1 MFNHSNSPRISVSG
15 GTLSFNVVHGN
26 QFGSH
31 TQSSQDRH
39 HFPPGEEWKEELY
52 REYERMSTGRIK
64 LINTISETGVERRT
78 YEESQSMSW
87 LEGSDT
93 SRAKRVL
100 HLACAVRGTRESPP
114 FLIAKYTGRDAKR
127 AFKMDIMR
135 FSQFKDPVFPQLHGF
150 NDSEIPMAIFHDL
163 LVPANHVIE
172 HAQNSPALLC
182 YLRLQGETAASNL
195 SPTIASIISSAP
207 YSHNE
212 HIWIKPQTGDV
223 CLGPAGP
230 WIDLRFPI
238 WIHSASPHNPH
249 LGRSPLPL
257 SAYNNPALFDYLVQN
272 ATNELV
278 VYALSQ
284 QYTWPY
290 YHDEINY
297 DQHILHVRRRFHGQP
312 VAKFPESTWTFTF
325 HCFSRFPD
333 DLEELT
339 ETLMEDGRIRLT
351 IWNHEIEHRS
361 LNFHFFQDRKPWYS
375 YSAAWLCQA
384 VHVFHI
390 LGIPRE
396 EWEDFAL
403 LPDYSMLLSLRPFGH
418 AQSHRNFDHRF
429 DPPYYLFVLPPPQLP
444 DTTPDVVSWNRAPA
458 GSLYYWSV
466 DPDGN
471 SRMSEAHHMAL
482 GLPCFRNSADLFQV
496 SWKAEIYDL
505 VRQWQEAKGFDPTT
519 TDFARSMGHPI
530 VEILPQDDNRFD
542 TFVDNGE
549 STEPNHE
556 QGPEPMEV
564 DEAFESIPD
573 PQGSSFPPQ
582 FLGASASTDVDM
594 EDCSNRMASLCVEAM
609 SMGYGTTE
617 NR

>member
-1 MFNHSNSPRISVSG
+1 MP
-15 GTLSFNVVHGN
+15 
-26 QFGSH
+26 
-31 TQSSQDRH
+31 
-39 HFPPGEEWKEELY
+39 
-52 REYERMSTGRIK
+52 TGRIK

-78 YEESQSMSW
+78 YEEPRSMSW

-135 FSQFKDPVFPQLHGF
+135 FSQFKDPIFPQLHGF
-150 NDSEIPMAIFHDL
+150 NDSGIPMAIFHDL
-163 LVPANHVIE
+163 LIPVNHAIE

-182 YLRLQGETAASNL
+182 YLRLQGETAASSL
-195 SPTIASIISSAP
+195 SPTIASIILSDP
-207 YSHNE
+207 YPPNE

-238 WIHSASPHNPH
+238 WVHPASPHNPH

-272 ATNELV
+272 ATSEFV

-284 QYTWPY
+284 QYTWSY

-297 DQHILHVRRRFHGQP
+297 DQHILHVRRRFHRQP

-325 HCFSRFPD
+325 YCFPYD
-333 DLEELT
+333 DNVPHNEELA
-339 ETLMEDGRIRLT
+339 ETLMEDGRTRLT

-361 LNFHFFQDRKPWYS
+361 LNFHFFQDREPWYS

-396 EWEDFAL
+396 EWEDFTL
-403 LPDYSMLLSLRPFGH
+403 LPVYDIFLSLSTFGH
-418 AQSHRNFDHRF
+418 AQSHQNCDHRF
-429 DPPYYLFVLPPPQLP
+429 DPPYYLFVLPPPRLP
-444 DTTPDVVSWNRAPA
+444 DTTPDLVSWNRAPA
-458 GSLYYWSV
+458 GSLCYWSV

-471 SRMSEAHHMAL
+471 SRMPEAHHMAL
-482 GLPCFRNSADLFQV
+482 GLPRFYASEHGLRAG
-496 SWKAEIYDL
+496 WK
-505 VRQWQEAKGFDPTT
+505 
-519 TDFARSMGHPI
+519 
-530 VEILPQDDNRFD
+530 
-542 TFVDNGE
+542 
-549 STEPNHE
+549 
-556 QGPEPMEV
+556 
-564 DEAFESIPD
+564 
-573 PQGSSFPPQ
+573 
-582 FLGASASTDVDM
+582 
-594 EDCSNRMASLCVEAM
+594 
-609 SMGYGTTE
+609 
-617 NR
+617 